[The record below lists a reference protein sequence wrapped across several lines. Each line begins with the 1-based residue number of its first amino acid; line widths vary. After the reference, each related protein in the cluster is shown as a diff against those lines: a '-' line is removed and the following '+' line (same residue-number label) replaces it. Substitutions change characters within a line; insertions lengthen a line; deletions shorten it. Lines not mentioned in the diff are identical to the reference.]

1 MNKLF
6 ESNKKVTPIPQN
18 PDALIHSYDRPY
30 ISYQEINLIKGA
42 DIYISYWYFKI

>member
-6 ESNKKVTPIPQN
+6 ESNNKVTPILKN
-18 PDALIHSYDRPY
+18 PDALIQFYDRPY

-42 DIYISYWYFKI
+42 DIYILLVF